1 MWANAI
7 FQISGFGIFI
17 FISESLHCLEKRLLK
32 IEFLKNKATQYRCIA
47 VVAVVCLFVCIQV
60 SDNFLSYLLHICQL
74 NDSFRQK
81 HWPKFKF
88 TGCSWKQQ
96 IVFFIKR
103 QKVINS
109 YLSPATLK
117 MRRKEYIISD

>member
-17 FISESLHCLEKRLLK
+17 FILESLHCLEKRLLK
-32 IEFLKNKATQYRCIA
+32 IEFLKNKTMQYRSIV
-47 VVAVVCLFVCIQV
+47 VVAVVCLFVFIQV
-60 SDNFLSYLLHICQL
+60 SDNFLFYLLHICQL

-88 TGCSWKQQ
+88 IGCSWKQ
-96 IVFFIKR
+96 
-103 QKVINS
+103 
-109 YLSPATLK
+109 
-117 MRRKEYIISD
+117 